1 MLFTMAA
8 PSILRDSALETS
20 ADIAATLMDEIQ
32 DLVNALWVINY
43 EIPGGGGTLTG
54 SPNNLNYSYT
64 QTYEDSGTIVPGV
77 PAYTITPAYTVP
89 AVVSPAVP
97 GWGTTNICG
106 PWSSCTSEVPGT
118 PAYTVTPAYVVPAVV
133 SPAIPALTGGYSTEL
148 DISAT
153 VQGISDAL
161 NPLFSSVTF
170 TSGEMTG
177 PNSSGLATETV
188 TYNLDQII
196 SGNAIRISGRA
207 AFDDLSVD
215 VAGITTNFG
224 NVSTGTLNLDPVPNV
239 PIYFDAI
246 IEIPSFS
253 STPDRTANGVAY
265 ELFPLASS
273 VSTDDVYISSGI
285 TAVAD
290 FINDD
295 LLSYLTDF
303 WNYSVVPLFTAVGAT
318 APEAPSETLANIITN
333 SAEEVQ
339 ADINAAGES
348 ALNSL
353 LKSQLSVIQPYVQA
367 LTAATWDYSDY
378 PIVPNG
384 NYSGAL
390 LASGMFSGVDASNSS
405 FDNANLS
412 SADFSNANLTGSSF
426 TNANLTSANFSG
438 ATGAPQNSLS
448 LEAESASKKKSPF
461 HQAVIFGT
469 NFKKSNLRLDGAF
482 YDDYTKF
489 ANGFKPQENGLTK
502 FNAARF
508 VASNDDL
515 VREFG
520 SDINGAKGAFAANLS
535 PNGEPGL
542 PGLRTDVLTGKYVID
557 GFRAKE
563 FLSSLP
569 QGKRDKLSGMIDG
582 MSKSKSIDT
591 IAMYRIAKDQ
601 DWTTSTSEMYLTS
614 NSDLIKPLGGPEKAV
629 DSARRQYLN
638 KGFFQGRPLN
648 SPGVYDY
655 YVETYPN
662 VLFQTG
668 AVFDEAS
675 LAHHYVNVG
684 YAAGQQLPFPVR

>member
-1 MLFTMAA
+1 MAA
-8 PSILRDSALETS
+8 PSILRDSALENS
-20 ADIAATLMDEIQ
+20 AEIAATLMDEIQ
-32 DLVNALWVINY
+32 DLVNAFWVIDY

-54 SPNNLNYSYT
+54 SPNNLNYDYT

-106 PWSSCTSEVPGT
+106 PWSSCTTEVPGT

-177 PNSSGLATETV
+177 PNSQGLATETV

-196 SGNAIRISGRA
+196 SGNAIRITGRA

-215 VAGITTNFG
+215 VAGVTTNFG
-224 NVSTGTLNLDPVPNV
+224 NVSTGTLSLDPIPNV

-246 IEIPSFS
+246 IEIPSYS

-273 VSTDDVYISSGI
+273 VSTDNVYISSGV

-303 WNYSVVPLFTAVGAT
+303 WNYSVVPLYTAVGAT
-318 APEAPSETLANIITN
+318 APEAPSQTLANIITD

-339 ADINAAGES
+339 ADINAAGEA

-353 LKSQLSVIQPYVQA
+353 LKSQLSTIQPYVQA

-384 NYSGAL
+384 DYTGAL
-390 LASGMFSGVDASNSS
+390 LAEGMFSGVDASNSS
-405 FDNANLS
+405 FDGANLNA
-412 SADFSNANLTGSSF
+412 ADFSNANLTGSTF
-426 TNANLTSANFSG
+426 TNANLTGANFAG

-448 LEAESASKKKSPF
+448 LEMDSVSKRKMPF
-461 HQAVIFGT
+461 KDSVIFGA
-469 NFKKSNLRLDGAF
+469 NFKRSSLNVSGAF

-489 ANGFKPQENGLTK
+489 AKGFKPSENNLIK

-508 VASNDDL
+508 VAGNSQL
-515 VREFG
+515 IKEFG
-520 SDINGAKGAFAANLS
+520 SDIHGAAGAFAANL
-535 PNGEPGL
+535 PPYGQAGEE
-542 PGLRTDVLTGKYVID
+542 GLRSDVITGKLLVD
-557 GFRAKE
+557 GFKPRK
-563 FLSSLP
+563 FLDSLSDDR
-569 QGKRDKLSGMIDG
+569 QQKLLDFTSGM
-582 MSKSKSIDT
+582 KSSQAKDT
-591 IAMYRIAKDQ
+591 IAMYKIAKEQ
-601 DWTTSTSEMYLTS
+601 DWTTATSEMYLTS
-614 NSDLIKPLGGPEKAV
+614 NSDLIKPLGGPSKAV
-629 DSARRQYLN
+629 DKARNQYLN
-638 KGFFQGRPLN
+638 KGFFQKRPLN
-648 SPGVYDY
+648 EPGVYDY
-655 YVETYPN
+655 YVETYPD

-684 YAAGQQLPFPVR
+684 YAAGQQLPYPVQ